1 MLPSPIVRSTN
12 TSNSTASNEL
22 LTSPKEITKAEV
34 CVTHFHEDS
43 FCLDN
48 RRPTQEPNNR
58 GPRQP
63 TCSQSAIGN
72 MVSPNIGSVIGY
84 SQNNI

>member
-1 MLPSPIVRSTN
+1 MTEPAVARPTFYVPMFSPNFSTNMLPSPIVPSTN

-43 FCLDN
+43 FCF
-48 RRPTQEPNNR
+48 R
-58 GPRQP
+58 
-63 TCSQSAIGN
+63 
-72 MVSPNIGSVIGY
+72 
-84 SQNNI
+84 

>member
-1 MLPSPIVRSTN
+1 MTEPAVARPTFYVPMFSPNFSINMLPSPIVPSTN

-43 FCLDN
+43 FCF
-48 RRPTQEPNNR
+48 R
-58 GPRQP
+58 
-63 TCSQSAIGN
+63 
-72 MVSPNIGSVIGY
+72 
-84 SQNNI
+84 